1 MYKQL
6 QMEQAAYQK
15 QQAALMKEMGMD
27 PAEFGVSAQNEDPEL
42 ADLEKMLAGDG
53 KPKESVKC
61 V

>member
-1 MYKQL
+1 
-6 QMEQAAYQK
+6 
-15 QQAALMKEMGMD
+15 MD